1 MHKLPILLLS
11 IFLTISIHAQTN
23 DEKVLELV
31 KVGAQLHD
39 SKDYNKAIQKYKQA
53 LSIDKKSPLANYE
66 LAMTY
71 SEKGDFTLALKY
83 ANKVIRQK
91 KEYVIPAY
99 MVKGNVLDE
108 QGRTRKSIKLFNKA
122 IKETEGHYLLNYN
135 LGINYFKEGNLD
147 AASDQMI
154 KAIKRNPTHSS
165 SHLYLALA
173 QKTKEELVK
182 SLLPIYYFL
191 LLEPKSKRAENAYV
205 LLQSN
210 LSGNVSLDAF
220 DETQVNIVVDDSKDN
235 PYSSVEL
242 MINLMAAARFS
253 DENKDMSNEQ
263 YFLATTKGVFD
274 QLGALEV
281 KARDIWS
288 DFYIPFFKEVKESKH
303 FETFTQYIMQG
314 TSDLATEWIAFHPD
328 EIEEFFFWLNE
339 GRGK

>member
-1 MHKLPILLLS
+1 MHKLAILLLS
-11 IFLTISIHAQTN
+11 IFLSIGLFAQTK

-71 SEKGDFTLALKY
+71 SEKGDFSLALKY

-173 QKTKEELVK
+173 QKRKEELVK

-210 LSGNVSLDAF
+210 LSGNVSRDAF

-263 YFLATTKGVFD
+263 YFLATTKGVFE

-281 KARDIWS
+281 EARDIWS

-303 FETFTQYIMQG
+303 FESFTQYIMQG